1 VNARYDRE
9 DDVLTLELSESA
21 IDHAE
26 ETDGVIAHFS
36 PEDELVLIEVLDV
49 SDFLSRLTKLTANAP
64 TGEAVQL

>member
-1 VNARYDRE
+1 MKAIYNRE
-9 DDVLTLELSESA
+9 DDVLTLELSDAA

-36 PEDELVLIEVLDV
+36 PSDELVLIEVLDA
-49 SDFLSRLTKLTANAP
+49 SDFLSRLNKLTATAP